1 MFSWKNL
8 HTDSILDN
16 NIVSVLNFLSM
27 DSYCDNTGECQVL
40 MRYTLE
46 YIELKRYDFHNLP
59 QNGSGIIN
67 ITYRCIEQERVR
79 KQM

>member
-16 NIVSVLNFLSM
+16 NIVSMLNFLSM
-27 DSYCDNTGECQVL
+27 GSYCDNTGECQVL
-40 MRYTLE
+40 RRYTLE

-59 QNGSGIIN
+59 QSGSGIIN
-67 ITYRCIEQERVR
+67 IKHIDAQSKRE
-79 KQM
+79 